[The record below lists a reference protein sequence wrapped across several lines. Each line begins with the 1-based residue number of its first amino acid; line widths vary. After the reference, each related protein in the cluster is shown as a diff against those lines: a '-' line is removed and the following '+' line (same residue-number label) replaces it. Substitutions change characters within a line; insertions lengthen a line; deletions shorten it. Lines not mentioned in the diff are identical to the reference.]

1 VTTGTEYVF
10 SPDAN
15 DPDGDQLTFSVQ
27 GLPGWAEFDSASGV
41 LRGTP
46 TSGDVGSYTN
56 IVISVSDGELSDAL
70 PAFAIDVV
78 DTATG
83 TVRLSWTPPT
93 ENSDGTLLADLAAY
107 KFYYGLS
114 ENDMTNVVRV
124 DNPGISTYVIENLAP
139 NTYYFT
145 STVVNSDEVE
155 SDFSNVTS
163 VTVTAN

>member
-1 VTTGTEYVF
+1 MTDT
-10 SPDAN
+10 
-15 DPDGDQLTFSVQ
+15 
-27 GLPGWAEFDSASGV
+27 
-41 LRGTP
+41 
-46 TSGDVGSYTN
+46 
-56 IVISVSDGELSDAL
+56 L

-93 ENSDGTLLADLAAY
+93 ENSDGTALTDLIAY

-155 SDFSNVTS
+155 SNFSNVAS
-163 VTVTAN
+163 ITVTAD